1 MPEFANPEIFRLVLE
16 ELLTGVYLVD
26 CEQKVHFWNSGAERI
41 TGYLCQEMI
50 GRPMPENTFSGK
62 ANKETDAGSENSPLI
77 EAIRE
82 GKPIQADA
90 YLRHKQGHRVPVR
103 LRAIPIR
110 NGQNRLIGAAA
121 CFDENTSVS
130 EWNRR
135 RIKLAEFGCIDDDT
149 GVPNIEFILT
159 QLRECLDSYDKHH
172 IPFGVLCI
180 EVDRMDD
187 LHASYGQIAVESI
200 MRVVAQTLENSLR
213 PADWL
218 GRWTDKRFLAILT
231 ECRAV
236 EFGEIGKRLQDM
248 VSCSETD
255 WWGDKLS
262 VTVSFNGTAAR
273 QGDTIESLLERVQET
288 LPEDAG
294 SSVDCETTAQ
304 DTV

>member
-1 MPEFANPEIFRLVLE
+1 MPEFANPEIYRLVLE
-16 ELLTGVYLVD
+16 ELLTGVCLID

-62 ANKETDAGSENSPLI
+62 ADSETDAGGVNSPLI
-77 EAIRE
+77 AAIRE
-82 GKPIQADA
+82 GKPIQTDA
-90 YLRHKQGHRVPVR
+90 CLHHKKGHRVPVR

-110 NGQNRLIGAAA
+110 NEQNKLIGAAA

-135 RIKLAEFGCIDDDT
+135 RVKLAEFGCIDDDT

-159 QLRECLDSYDKHH
+159 QLRECLDAYNKHH
-172 IPFGVLCI
+172 VPVGVLCI

-187 LHASYGQIAVESI
+187 LHASYGQNAVANI

-213 PADWL
+213 PTDWL

-231 ECRAV
+231 ECSAV
-236 EFGEIGKRLQDM
+236 EFSKIGKRLQNM
-248 VSCSETD
+248 VSDSETD
-255 WWGDKLS
+255 WWGDKIT
-262 VTVSFNGTAAR
+262 VTVSFSGTAAR
-273 QGDTIESLLERVQET
+273 PGDSIELVLERLQESLQG
-288 LPEDAG
+288 DAG
-294 SSVDCETTAQ
+294 SNVNCETTIQ
-304 DTV
+304 DIV